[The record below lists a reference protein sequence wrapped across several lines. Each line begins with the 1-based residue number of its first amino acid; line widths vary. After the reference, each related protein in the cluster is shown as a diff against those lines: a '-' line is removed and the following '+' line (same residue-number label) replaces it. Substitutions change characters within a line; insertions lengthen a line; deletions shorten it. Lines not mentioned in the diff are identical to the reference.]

1 MVATLVGH
9 ELDELLV
16 ELSKDPNTKMPKTAS
31 VQAYLLSRNHLDPVP
46 DYLQGLEY
54 GIYNEIK
61 VGNKI
66 YHAAVVDINNDR
78 IFISFETTAIN
89 KYRSLLQA
97 SLIAGGFV
105 IVISL
110 ILTGVWL
117 SKRFLQPVTHLA
129 EEVAAIDPNDRNI
142 RIENKYRD
150 YEVGLIANA
159 IDDFLIN
166 MDGFVER
173 EQSFTAAVSHELR
186 TPVSVITTSI
196 DLLELKGIAENQQ
209 GAINRIKSST
219 NYMQKV
225 IESLLFFARD
235 SDKPE
240 SKTQPLVNL
249 REQFKDVLLQYE
261 EMLSH
266 KKLNLILHDEIE
278 LTARISEN
286 HFEIVLGNLVRNAI
300 TNTDTGSIEI
310 FVMKNGFMVK
320 DTGRGIEPEAI
331 EHIVERCYHGPDSKG
346 SGLGLYLVMNICK
359 FYGLKLDI
367 DSVVGEG
374 ASFQVTFPEIML
386 VDS

>member
-1 MVATLVGH
+1 M
-9 ELDELLV
+9 
-16 ELSKDPNTKMPKTAS
+16 
-31 VQAYLLSRNHLDPVP
+31 
-46 DYLQGLEY
+46 
-54 GIYNEIK
+54 
-61 VGNKI
+61 
-66 YHAAVVDINNDR
+66 
-78 IFISFETTAIN
+78 
-89 KYRSLLQA
+89 
-97 SLIAGGFV
+97 
-105 IVISL
+105 
-110 ILTGVWL
+110 
-117 SKRFLQPVTHLA
+117 THLA
-129 EEVAAIDPNDRNI
+129 EEVAAINPNDRNI

-249 REQFKDVLLQYE
+249 GEQFKDVLLQYE

-300 TNTDTGSIEI
+300 TNTDTGGIEI
-310 FVMKNGFMVK
+310 VVMKNGFMVK

-374 ASFQVTFPEIML
+374 AIFQVSFPEIML